1 MLGFPDFQI
10 FLAYIL
16 CILSMILCVVYG
28 IINWN
33 KGAENEDEQ
42 INEELIWEEEEHYI
56 EDNL

>member
-1 MLGFPDFQI
+1 
-10 FLAYIL
+10 
-16 CILSMILCVVYG
+16 MILCVVYG